1 MALNLNTILGD
12 SYWGTEANHLNQNF
26 LLIKAAVEELD
37 SAIISGGGRIRTVY
51 KNSDFGGTFTDSSES
66 DTFNAYAIN
75 QLNIRIGTLETKTY
89 QYALSALTDVNITS
103 AIGGQI
109 LSFNGSKWINSNI
122 SNLLSGYVQE
132 SLIGAANGIASLDAG
147 GKVPA
152 SQLPSYVDDVLE
164 FSGIVNFPAVGD
176 SGKIYIDTLTN
187 IQYRWSGT
195 QYVEI
200 SSSLALGET
209 ASSAYPG
216 NKGKANADA
225 IKALQGTVSTLS
237 ASLSN
242 YLPLSSGTLTG
253 NLLIQQK
260 NIAWKTELF
269 NSGTADSG
277 GITIYGTD
285 GNASSLRLNHK
296 GVMTWRDYEVYHKGN
311 LPSSFPAS
319 DVYAWAKAPT
329 KPAYTA
335 SEVGA
340 IAKGGLK
347 TINGNQL
354 EGSGNI
360 VIPVDTELSATSN
373 NAIANKVVK
382 AALDSKANA
391 SSLANY
397 LPLSGGTLTGDVVIS
412 NPKSSILFGNVNFS
426 EDAKQI
432 FFSASDNSER
442 GYIKY
447 RGNVSTDINDT
458 ALEIKSFKGINLKTG
473 ETGGL
478 ACINSNVI
486 WHKGNDGSGSGLD
499 ADLLDGKHN
508 GEINAITLNSRGN
521 HPDGVPISGLNM
533 YQYYGGQTVAQ
544 VTPSS
549 YGNILSLNGT
559 SGAVSELAMEWHG
572 SRLFY
577 RSKPDTSTTFTSWR
591 ELAGLDSNVAS
602 ATKLQNARTI
612 WGQSFN
618 GTGNVS
624 GAMSGVK
631 TINFHNG
638 HKIDV
643 ETGTGLDLKAA
654 SGQGVFFYTNGSTKF
669 SGFDSTGLFSANYG
683 IKTTELNVTGS
694 TQIGSDLSVGNTFK
708 ANYVS
713 SIFTNLGTG
722 STTTTINP
730 NHMYVW
736 GVVSSLNISFR
747 VYDDLV
753 RNEYMFQFT
762 ASSSGCN
769 LTLPSGVKWASD
781 NTIEAGKTYQVS
793 VLNNMAVM
801 AGV

>member
-51 KNSDFGGTFTDSSES
+51 KNSNFGGTFTENSEQ

-89 QYALSALTDVNITS
+89 QYALSALSDVNITS
-103 AIGGQI
+103 AIGGQV

-132 SLIGAANGIASLDAG
+132 RLIGAANGIASLDAG

-225 IKALQGTVSTLS
+225 IRTLQGTVSTLS
-237 ASLSN
+237 SSLS
-242 YLPLSSGTLTG
+242 
-253 NLLIQQK
+253 
-260 NIAWKTELF
+260 
-269 NSGTADSG
+269 
-277 GITIYGTD
+277 
-285 GNASSLRLNHK
+285 
-296 GVMTWRDYEVYHKGN
+296 
-311 LPSSFPAS
+311 
-319 DVYAWAKAPT
+319 
-329 KPAYTA
+329 
-335 SEVGA
+335 
-340 IAKGGLK
+340 
-347 TINGNQL
+347 
-354 EGSGNI
+354 
-360 VIPVDTELSATSN
+360 
-373 NAIANKVVK
+373 
-382 AALDSKANA
+382 
-391 SSLANY
+391 NY
-397 LPLSGGTLTGDVVIS
+397 LPLSGGTLTG
-412 NPKSSILFGNVNFS
+412 ILKTKCNLS
-426 EDAKQI
+426 EGIQFI
-432 FFSASDNSER
+432 QSDNS
-442 GYIKY
+442 Y
-447 RGNVSTDINDT
+447 RAGIRFIGNISYDIADT
-458 ALEIKSFKGINLKTG
+458 CLIITSYRAINLIPDYVTNGSYNAYVNGSKIWCAANFNPQNYLPI
-473 ETGGL
+473 TGGNITGDVRVTSGENVYGGQGL
-478 ACINSNVI
+478 SVKVNSTGSTYIRYENSAGLLGIIGVEGGNPRYGGSNGVKYKI
-486 WHKGNDGSGSGLD
+486 WHEGNDGSSSGLD

>member
-164 FSGIVNFPAVGD
+164 FSGVVNFPVAGE

-237 ASLSN
+237 SSLSN

-269 NSGTADSG
+269 NSSVADSG

-285 GNASSLRLNHK
+285 GNMSSLRLKHK
-296 GVMTWRDYEVYHKGN
+296 GAMTWRDYEVYHKGN

-329 KPAYTA
+329 KPIYTA

-397 LPLSGGTLTGDVVIS
+397 LPLTGGTINGVVTIK
-412 NPKSSILFGNVNFS
+412 NAGFGTSLNIV
-426 EDAKQI
+426 
-432 FFSASDNSER
+432 R
-442 GYIKY
+442 
-447 RGNVSTDINDT
+447 NVSGAASAIALSNADGILGYYAIDNTGRPYFQKVNNTMEFIWT
-458 ALEIKSFKGINLKTG
+458 A
-473 ETGGL
+473 
-478 ACINSNVI
+478 
-486 WHKGNDGSGSGLD
+486 GNDGSGSGLD

-521 HPDGVPISGLNM
+521 HPDGAPTSGLNM

-549 YGNILSLNGT
+549 YGNILSLCGT

-577 RSKPDTSTTFTSWR
+577 RSKPDSSTTFTSWR

>member
-1 MALNLNTILGD
+1 MIITSYRAINLIPDYVTNG
-12 SYWGTEANHLNQNF
+12 SY
-26 LLIKAAVEELD
+26 
-37 SAIISGGGRIRTVY
+37 
-51 KNSDFGGTFTDSSES
+51 
-66 DTFNAYAIN
+66 NAY
-75 QLNIRIGTLETKTY
+75 
-89 QYALSALTDVNITS
+89 V
-103 AIGGQI
+103 
-109 LSFNGSKWINSNI
+109 NGSKIWC
-122 SNLLSGYVQE
+122 
-132 SLIGAANGIASLDAG
+132 AANFN
-147 GKVPA
+147 P
-152 SQLPSYVDDVLE
+152 Q
-164 FSGIVNFPAVGD
+164 
-176 SGKIYIDTLTN
+176 
-187 IQYRWSGT
+187 
-195 QYVEI
+195 
-200 SSSLALGET
+200 
-209 ASSAYPG
+209 
-216 NKGKANADA
+216 
-225 IKALQGTVSTLS
+225 
-237 ASLSN
+237 N
-242 YLPLSSGTLTG
+242 YLPITG
-253 NLLIQQK
+253 
-260 NIAWKTELF
+260 
-269 NSGTADSG
+269 
-277 GITIYGTD
+277 
-285 GNASSLRLNHK
+285 
-296 GVMTWRDYEVYHKGN
+296 
-311 LPSSFPAS
+311 
-319 DVYAWAKAPT
+319 
-329 KPAYTA
+329 
-335 SEVGA
+335 
-340 IAKGGLK
+340 
-347 TINGNQL
+347 
-354 EGSGNI
+354 GNI
-360 VIPVDTELSATSN
+360 
-373 NAIANKVVK
+373 
-382 AALDSKANA
+382 
-391 SSLANY
+391 
-397 LPLSGGTLTGDVVIS
+397 TGDVRVTSGENVYGGQGLSVKVNSTGSTYIRYENSAGLLGIIGVEGGNPRYGGS
-412 NPKSSILFGNVNFS
+412 NGV
-426 EDAKQI
+426 
-432 FFSASDNSER
+432 
-442 GYIKY
+442 KY
-447 RGNVSTDINDT
+447 
-458 ALEIKSFKGINLKTG
+458 K
-473 ETGGL
+473 
-478 ACINSNVI
+478 I
-486 WHKGNDGSGSGLD
+486 WHEGNDGSSSGLD